1 MKVQFSSNMP
11 SCICH
16 MERNI
21 CDNFTLRFR
30 DKKSDGAYSDLD
42 LETNGNDPDYKPLP
56 SEEMHSFGQD
66 IDISDIVWLS
76 SPELNV
82 PFYRWRIVVSHLSE
96 SPGVPLSHMLR
107 VPVTFKWANTKD
119 QRWTYKRAN
128 DALGIPSWAKMDFYL
143 SQKQHNYLISTTGPL
158 RPANAD

>member
-1 MKVQFSSNMP
+1 MTLGIMEVHFLSDIP

-30 DKKSDGAYSDLD
+30 DEESDGAYSDLD

-66 IDISDIVWLS
+66 IDISDI
-76 SPELNV
+76 
-82 PFYRWRIVVSHLSE
+82 I
-96 SPGVPLSHMLR
+96 
-107 VPVTFKWANTKD
+107 
-119 QRWTYKRAN
+119 
-128 DALGIPSWAKMDFYL
+128 
-143 SQKQHNYLISTTGPL
+143 
-158 RPANAD
+158 

>member
-1 MKVQFSSNMP
+1 MTLGIMEVHFSSDIP

-30 DKKSDGAYSDLD
+30 DEESDGAYSDLD

-66 IDISDIVWLS
+66 TDISDI
-76 SPELNV
+76 
-82 PFYRWRIVVSHLSE
+82 
-96 SPGVPLSHMLR
+96 M
-107 VPVTFKWANTKD
+107 
-119 QRWTYKRAN
+119 
-128 DALGIPSWAKMDFYL
+128 
-143 SQKQHNYLISTTGPL
+143 
-158 RPANAD
+158 